1 MTAKKTRLFGACLF
15 CAIDRGDTCPT
26 NHPDVLS
33 VSYVDKNDNNPPKV
47 LYHPLQELT
56 DFHPMTVLYWY
67 KQVQV
72 LLLILC
78 FR

>member
-1 MTAKKTRLFGACLF
+1 MSFFFQKGLKARPEKS
-15 CAIDRGDTCPT
+15 
-26 NHPDVLS
+26 LS
-33 VSYVDKNDNNPPKV
+33 ILDKNNNNPPKV
-47 LYHPLQELT
+47 LYHPQQELT
-56 DFHPMTVLYWY
+56 DFHLMTVLYWY

>member
-1 MTAKKTRLFGACLF
+1 MKSNLNKRHDFLERVFF
-15 CAIDRGDTCPT
+15 
-26 NHPDVLS
+26 LS
-33 VSYVDKNDNNPPKV
+33 NNGLKARPEKYSPSILDKNNNNPPKV
-47 LYHPLQELT
+47 LYHPQQELT
-56 DFHPMTVLYWY
+56 DFHLMTVLYWY